1 MGEYINDD
9 NHPIYVAGY
18 LALYDMGD
26 TGELTLTRAAV
37 QAALPPAS
45 ILPINI
51 DHKSKCIIGAVLSI
65 VDDPKGPFFLGMINC
80 PQLGNVLSSSVN
92 ADFFGPKKNKL
103 SKVEQLLYLVSNYL
117 PSASLSS
124 RKLFPGEDPDDTL
137 FAHVALCVI
146 GKRVGTIVT
155 YDITPEAAIAPFK
168 HLSSNSSTSLLTQA
182 SETELKLSSTQWNL
196 NEKLLTQALL
206 STAVNNMLLKD
217 RWELVSNRRK
227 EAGITGHVYLQASA
241 QFGLVDGNDVLTGA
255 EFGETTDS
263 GAIEKGNTDSV
274 VCHSNSNSARLIS
287 DFCVAQQLKETIAM
301 ASQNTPISSKT
312 SANSDYILV
321 PSAQYNQLIVSQH
334 AQQVPIPHMPY
345 TQPASM
351 VAPHML
357 APYSS
362 PVPSHISAYNYPTHH
377 SNLEAQISA
386 LVGALTAERKSFKPG
401 DFSETFQRSPQYS
414 HDRRFSRKRKYDW
427 EVNNQRD
434 DFDHIYYPGEHP
446 PKFSSRISDPL
457 TDLIGAVS
465 SLQQEITQ
473 LRSLQRGSIKPDSGN
488 QHMFVHPQQQIQYQI
503 PPQIITAPVP
513 QQSTSC
519 NPPIAHP
526 VLPPQPVPVDAQTKP
541 SLSTTYVE
549 SGQVDITAQQKPK
562 TSNYTATID
571 ASSIASLNTCVR
583 DDADIFV
590 SQMMNSR

>member
-1 MGEYINDD
+1 MGDYIDD
-9 NHPIYVAGY
+9 GDNPPIYVAGY

-26 TGELTLTRAAV
+26 TGELTLTRTAV

-51 DHKSKCIIGAVLSI
+51 DHKSKCIIGAVLAI

-80 PQLGNVLSSSVN
+80 PQLVRVLSSSVN
-92 ADFFGPKKNKL
+92 ADFFGVRKNQL
-103 SKVEQLLYLVSNYL
+103 SKEERLLYLVSNYL

-155 YDITPEAAIAPFK
+155 YDITPELAIAPFK
-168 HLSSNSSTSLLTQA
+168 HLSSNSSVGLLTQA
-182 SETELKLSSTQWNL
+182 AETKLKLTTTKWDL

-206 STAVNNMLLKD
+206 STAVNNMLLRD
-217 RWELVSNRRK
+217 RWELVSNRRR

-241 QFGLVDGNDVLTGA
+241 QFGLLHKNDVLSGA
-255 EFGETTDS
+255 EFGETADS
-263 GAIEKGNTDSV
+263 RDVEKGDAAPVVSHSNINSTRSTCDSSV
-274 VCHSNSNSARLIS
+274 V
-287 DFCVAQQLKETIAM
+287 QQVIKTIDM
-301 ASQNTPISSKT
+301 ASPGAPITSKNPT
-312 SANSDYILV
+312 NGDYILV

-334 AQQVPIPHMPY
+334 AQQIPMPHIPY
-345 TQPASM
+345 TQTASM
-351 VAPHML
+351 VAPHTPV
-357 APYSS
+357 PYSFT
-362 PVPSHISAYNYPTHH
+362 VPQHYPAYSYPPHH

-401 DFSETFQRSPQYS
+401 GDFSETAQRSPPYS
-414 HDRRFSRKRKYDW
+414 YDRRFSRKRKHDW
-427 EVNNQRD
+427 EFNNQRE

-446 PKFSSRISDPL
+446 PKISRNSDSI
-457 TDLIGAVS
+457 TNLIGAVS

-473 LRSLQRGSIKPDSGN
+473 LRSLQRSSIKPDSN
-488 QHMFVHPQQQIQYQI
+488 QHVFVHPQQPTPYQIQ
-503 PPQIITAPVP
+503 PQIITAPVP
-513 QQSTSC
+513 QSSC
-519 NPPIAHP
+519 NPPVTSQ
-526 VLPPQPVPVDAQTKP
+526 VLPPQPVIIDTQVKP
-541 SLSTTYVE
+541 GISSTTYTE
-549 SGQVDITAQQKPK
+549 SGQTEITTQQKP
-562 TSNYTATID
+562 SNYTTID
-571 ASSIASLNTCVR
+571 ASASSSINPCVR